1 MIPAGTV
8 LFSSRATI
16 GKLAIAGVPLC
27 TNQGFVNFVCNDQ
40 LLNNHYLAWCLRFLT
55 DEIRKLANPT
65 TYLEVSRSKLRNFR
79 IPVPFPESPTRSLD
93 IQTHIVSRIEALLT
107 DLKATRKTLD
117 QMQHDLSQVMEAV
130 LKEVFEDLPRL
141 DTNWTEKPVSALCYP
156 PQYGYTQSATPEPV
170 GPKFLRITDIQE
182 SGVNWESVPYC
193 HISEKQLAAF
203 QLQKGDILFARSGAT
218 TGKTFLV
225 QECPLAV
232 FASYLIRLRVRGDI
246 LPELLGWFFKSNAY
260 WSQVRPRGG
269 AQPNMNATLLSRV
282 KVHYPKS
289 LHAQQQI
296 VNYLNSIQAEVNN
309 MQATLRYDEELL
321 QQVEQAILNEAFRG
335 EL

>member
-1 MIPAGTV
+1 
-8 LFSSRATI
+8 
-16 GKLAIAGVPLC
+16 
-27 TNQGFVNFVCNDQ
+27 
-40 LLNNHYLAWCLRFLT
+40 
-55 DEIRKLANPT
+55 
-65 TYLEVSRSKLRNFR
+65 
-79 IPVPFPESPTRSLD
+79 
-93 IQTHIVSRIEALLT
+93 
-107 DLKATRKTLD
+107 
-117 QMQHDLSQVMEAV
+117 MQHDLSQVMEAV